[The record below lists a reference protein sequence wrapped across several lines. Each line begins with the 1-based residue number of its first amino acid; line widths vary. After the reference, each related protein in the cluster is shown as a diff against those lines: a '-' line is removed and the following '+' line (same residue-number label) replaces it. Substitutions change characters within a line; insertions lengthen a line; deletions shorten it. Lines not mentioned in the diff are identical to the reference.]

1 MKFKNRTLIFLSI
14 LLLIFILLFFL
25 STFITRYINKNGQEL
40 LGRKVELGNLSINYF
55 KVAVQANDLV
65 VYEANQKDTFA
76 GFKELYVNFDPWK
89 LIHDEYSFSTIT
101 LDSLYAYIIQDG
113 DIFNFTDLIPA
124 EDSLAVEVV
133 DTIPSKPLRFSVH
146 NIHFTRGK
154 LDFYDKQIDNRLLFD
169 DLELNLPLIAWDNQE
184 SEMGAEFEFGER
196 GLVSI
201 GADMNHQENKYHL
214 AIGMKNMSLE
224 PISNYVEEYVNIDGI
239 SGIFHA
245 DININGNIENTSDIV
260 VSGSASVDTFSM
272 WEANNVNFLTFDNAS
287 VVFDS
292 FDLGRS
298 SFNLSSIELNNP
310 VLTATLDKDVS
321 NIERIFQD
329 YIVEDTVVVEEASTE
344 AVDSIPLTYAIDTI
358 KIRGAK
364 VLFTDNTLNRP
375 FKYDLKDIDVSLGVI
390 SENAKKIPVDFDVN
404 LNDHGKLE
412 GTINFSIVD
421 PYNLMV
427 KAQLQKMRL
436 MSFSPYTE
444 YYISY
449 PLTKGDFNYDLS
461 IEMSKTEMVNENNI
475 VVNELE
481 FGTKTK
487 DTTGIKA
494 PIKLG
499 LYLMKD
505 PKDVISINLPVSGN
519 PSDPDFSVSKLVW
532 KAFLNLIVKTAASP
546 FNALGKLVSTQP
558 EELETLPF
566 EYAQDSLNINQKET
580 LNKIASILQK
590 KPELI
595 FTFAQ
600 QTYVEIEKD
609 SLAVSIAKKQMLID
623 KIKPSSESDYEKYY
637 KQLSELSSN
646 DENFK
651 QFLKKSVPG
660 ADTLAMPV
668 ACRKLIGDNELN
680 EAFNKLLNDRS
691 TILQHY
697 LITEQQVDSS
707 SVEIITSDLRNIPEQ
722 LKSPKFDIE
731 VSIK

>member
-1 MKFKNRTLIFLSI
+1 MKLKKRTLILGSI
-14 LLLIFILLFFL
+14 LLLVFIFLFFL
-25 STFITRYINKNGQEL
+25 SSLVTNYINKNGQEL
-40 LGRKVELGNLSINYF
+40 TGRKIELGNLNINYF
-55 KVAVQANDLV
+55 KVAVRAQDLV
-65 VYEANQKDTFA
+65 VYEENQKDTFA

-89 LIHDEYSFSTIT
+89 LIDDEYSFSTIT

-113 DIFNFTDLIPA
+113 DIFSFTDLIPA
-124 EDSLAVEVV
+124 EDSLATEEV
-133 DTIPSKPLRFSVH
+133 DTVPSKPLRFSVH

-154 LDFYDKQIDNRLLFD
+154 LDFYDKKIDNRLLFD
-169 DLELNLPLIAWDNQE
+169 DLNLNLPLIAWDNKE
-184 SEMGAEFEFGER
+184 SEMGAEFEFGDK

-214 AIGMKNMSLE
+214 AIGMKNMSLD

-245 DININGNIENTSDIV
+245 HININGNIENTSDIV
-260 VSGSASVDTFSM
+260 VSGSAAVDTFRM
-272 WEANNVNFLTFDNAS
+272 WEANNIDFLTFDNAS

-292 FDLGRS
+292 LDLGRS

-321 NIERIFQD
+321 NIEHVFQD
-329 YIVEDTVVVEEASTE
+329 YLVEDKVVVEEASNE
-344 AVDSIPLTYAIDTI
+344 DVDSIPLTYAIDTI
-358 KIRGAK
+358 KVRGAK

-375 FKYDLKDIDVSLGVI
+375 FKYDLKDIDVSLGLI
-390 SENAKKIPVDFDVN
+390 SESAEKIPVAFDVN
-404 LNDHGKLE
+404 LNDQGKLE
-412 GTINFSIVD
+412 GTTNFSIVD

-444 YYISY
+444 YYITC
-449 PLTKGDFNYDLS
+449 PITKGDFNYDLS
-461 IEMSKTEMVNENNI
+461 IEMSKSEMVNENQI
-475 VVNELE
+475 TINELE
-481 FGTKTK
+481 FGHKTK

-494 PIKLG
+494 PVKLG

-505 PKDVISINLPVSGN
+505 PKDVIDINLPVKGN
-519 PSDPDFSVSKLVW
+519 PSDPEFSVSKLIW
-532 KAFLNLIVKTAASP
+532 KAFLNLLVKTAASP

-566 EYAQDSLNINQKET
+566 EYAQDSLTINQKET
-580 LNKIASILQK
+580 LTKIATILHK
-590 KPELI
+590 KPELF
-595 FTFAQ
+595 FTFSQ

-609 SLAVSIAKKQMLID
+609 SLAVAIAKKQMLID
-623 KIKPSSESDYEKYY
+623 QIKPDTEADYEKYY
-637 KQLSELSSN
+637 NQLAELTSDN
-646 DENFK
+646 DAFRRFVN
-651 QFLKKSVPG
+651 KSIEG
-660 ADTLAMPV
+660 ADTLALPL
-668 ACRKLIGDNELN
+668 ACRKLIGENELE

-691 TILQHY
+691 ILLQHY
-697 LITEQQVDSS
+697 LINEQQVDSS
-707 SVEIITSDLRNIPEQ
+707 SVEIILSDLRNIPEQ